1 MTKIYQL
8 MIGRRQV
15 NDLYYDRD
23 DAIDNAKQ
31 LVRDTGLPVSVW
43 VAEDTEGVDELDWT
57 TLTTISYIKHMAGMA
72 RDGNGAVYY
81 MLGYVMTEE
90 GVIELYA
97 ELPASCHYEAV
108 YKVLREKILEQAVK
122 QGVDVDSLVF
132 CCD

>member
-1 MTKIYQL
+1 MTKLYQL

-23 DAIDNAKQ
+23 DAIENAKQ

-43 VAEDTEGVDELDWT
+43 VAEDIEGVDELDWT
-57 TLTTISYIKHMAGMA
+57 TLTTISYIEYMAGMA

-97 ELPASCHYEAV
+97 ELPASCHYEVV
-108 YKVLREKILEQAVK
+108 YKGLREKILEQAVK
-122 QGVDVDSLVF
+122 QGADVDSLAF
-132 CCD
+132 YYD

>member
-15 NDLYYDRD
+15 KDLYYARD

-31 LVRDTGLPVSVW
+31 LVRDTGISVSVW
-43 VAEDTEGVDELDWT
+43 VAEDIEGVDELDWT
-57 TLTTISYIKHMAGMA
+57 TLTTIIYIEYMAGMA

-90 GVIELYA
+90 EVIELYA

-132 CCD
+132 CYD

>member
-1 MTKIYQL
+1 MAKLYRL

-23 DAIDNAKQ
+23 DAVDNAKQ

-57 TLTTISYIKHMAGMA
+57 TLTTIGYIKHMAGMA
-72 RDGNGAVYY
+72 RDGNGTVYY
-81 MLGYVMTEE
+81 MRGYGMTEE

-97 ELPASCHYEAV
+97 ELPASYRYEAV

-122 QGVDVDSLVF
+122 QGVAVDSLVF
-132 CCD
+132 CYD